1 MAVRLSAK
9 FYLWINRNLQLRVES
24 GKKCYFVSINGK
36 ILFNYSQM
44 LNLLGEYEATIDS
57 KGRFLVPGS
66 LKKQLPEGESRM
78 IISRGIERCLTL
90 YPIASWEPIVARIR
104 QLNDFDPKVR
114 EFKRLFL
121 GGATE
126 VEMDSAG
133 RLLLPPQLKEYAGL
147 SKDITLAA
155 DLDKIVIWDSSKYKQ
170 FFEDFSPEAF
180 SNLAADVMAEK
191 VDKA

>member
-1 MAVRLSAK
+1 
-9 FYLWINRNLQLRVES
+9 
-24 GKKCYFVSINGK
+24 
-36 ILFNYSQM
+36 M

-78 IISRGIERCLTL
+78 IISRGFEKCLTL
-90 YPIASWEPIVARIR
+90 YPYSSWEPIVARIR
-104 QLNDFDPKVR
+104 KLNDFDPKVR

-133 RLLLPPQLKEYAGL
+133 RLLLPPQLKEFAGL

-155 DLDKIVIWDSSKYKQ
+155 DLDKINIWDSGKYKQ

-180 SNLAADVMAEK
+180 SSLAADVMAEK
-191 VDKA
+191 DGIGI